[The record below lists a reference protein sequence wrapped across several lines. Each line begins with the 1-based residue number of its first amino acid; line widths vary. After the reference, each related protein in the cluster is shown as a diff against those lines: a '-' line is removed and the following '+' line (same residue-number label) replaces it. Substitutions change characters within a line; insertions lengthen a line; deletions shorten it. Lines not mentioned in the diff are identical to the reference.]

1 MINFR
6 TYFQD
11 IGAWPREERSFGRA
25 YAVGFLLCLLC
36 TALSFALVMYV
47 NLPRAETITFL
58 FLLAGAQLLVQLIC
72 FLHLGGHAESRA
84 RLLVFGL
91 AVLIAV
97 IIIAGSLWIMFSL
110 NARMMPD
117 SSAMEHYMSTQGGF

>member
-1 MINFR
+1 MTNFY

-11 IGAWPREERSFGRA
+11 IGAWPRESLSFWRV

-36 TALSFALVMYV
+36 TASAFYLATSGTLSHFQLVLFLFAL
-47 NLPRAETITFL
+47 AS
-58 FLLAGAQLLVQLIC
+58 AQLIIQLTC

-91 AVLIAV
+91 AILVAL
-97 IIIAGSLWIMFSL
+97 IIIIGSIWIMESL
-110 NARMMPD
+110 NTRMMPD
-117 SSAMEHYMSTQGGF
+117 AGEMEHYMEKQGGL